1 MPHAPFHQS
10 QHQQPKPESTAETLQ
25 VAVLGDVEAYFSLP
39 ATRVHQMPA
48 KLLET
53 ETLVL
58 CPYFNSRWPLD
69 SCPMGTACRLIHADT
84 AGLKPTEVH
93 VNIAWRSMDQV
104 EYPRHAA
111 GETLHVAAPNSQ
123 NPTDI
128 MDSSC
133 VLVTKALSS
142 KRRPLTHCAHYYF
155 NRQCNLGA
163 DCRFVHAVFVDPNAS
178 FRRRAPAPVQLGR
191 GLAAAGHGEGEGRG
205 HGADRSTPDAEHVG
219 TGLKIVSPDSMHPG
233 VNGGDSPVDFTPTI
247 FDMTATS
254 WSRGNTPMKGGLRH
268 EPYQAMPI

>member
-1 MPHAPFHQS
+1 MPPAPPASAPFHQS
-10 QHQQPKPESTAETLQ
+10 HHRQPKSESTAETLQ
-25 VAVLGDVEAYFSLP
+25 VAVLGDVEAYVSLP

-58 CPYFNSRWPLD
+58 CPYFNTVWALD

-163 DCRFVHAVFVDPNAS
+163 ECRFVHAVFIDPNAS

-191 GLAAAGHGEGEGRG
+191 GLAAAGQAKEK
-205 HGADRSTPDAEHVG
+205 AA
-219 TGLKIVSPDSMHPG
+219 SPRMP
-233 VNGGDSPVDFTPTI
+233 
-247 FDMTATS
+247 
-254 WSRGNTPMKGGLRH
+254 NTWGP
-268 EPYQAMPI
+268 A

>member
-1 MPHAPFHQS
+1 
-10 QHQQPKPESTAETLQ
+10 
-25 VAVLGDVEAYFSLP
+25 
-39 ATRVHQMPA
+39 
-48 KLLET
+48 
-53 ETLVL
+53 
-58 CPYFNSRWPLD
+58 
-69 SCPMGTACRLIHADT
+69 
-84 AGLKPTEVH
+84 
-93 VNIAWRSMDQV
+93 
-104 EYPRHAA
+104 
-111 GETLHVAAPNSQ
+111 
-123 NPTDI
+123 
-128 MDSSC
+128 
-133 VLVTKALSS
+133 
-142 KRRPLTHCAHYYF
+142 
-155 NRQCNLGA
+155 
-163 DCRFVHAVFVDPNAS
+163 VFVDPNAS

>member
-163 DCRFVHAVFVDPNAS
+163 DCRFVHAVFIDPNAS

-191 GLAAAGHGEGEGRG
+191 GLAAAGPGEGECRG
-205 HGADRSTPDAEHVG
+205 HGVDRSTPDAEH
-219 TGLKIVSPDSMHPG
+219 LAADPKIASPDSAAGG
-233 VNGGDSPVDFTPTI
+233 VHGHDSPLDL
-247 FDMTATS
+247 TATDFNVS
-254 WSRGNTPMKGGLRH
+254 WSRGNTPMKSGRRH
-268 EPYQAMPI
+268 EPYQLGMA